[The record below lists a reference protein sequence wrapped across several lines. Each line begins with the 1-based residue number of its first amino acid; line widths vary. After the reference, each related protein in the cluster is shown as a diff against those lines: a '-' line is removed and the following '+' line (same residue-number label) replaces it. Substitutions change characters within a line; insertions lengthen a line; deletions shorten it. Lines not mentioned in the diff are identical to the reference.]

1 MKIPNQKSFFCF
13 VIDGKLH
20 ATVLNMTQARVRNI
34 TNVTTC
40 RGSETAKIW
49 ETVFTPPPTYIL
61 SLYMYYVRRYVGW
74 GCMLNCLMLSSL
86 LCFPA
91 FFAVPISLY
100 FVWTFSS
107 CQIILYRWNGTEGNY
122 RKAGRWCI
130 TSRNSSSTR
139 VSTWNHSWSWRE
151 HTKVWHPPLEF
162 MNYVVSIC
170 MCMNLC
176 IPIALYIYYVQE

>member
-49 ETVFTPPPTYIL
+49 ETVFTPPPNIHFIIIHVLCEKICRVGLYAEL
-61 SLYMYYVRRYVGW
+61 SYAIIPTL
-74 GCMLNCLMLSSL
+74 
-86 LCFPA
+86 FPC

-100 FVWTFSS
+100 FV
-107 CQIILYRWNGTEGNY
+107 
-122 RKAGRWCI
+122 
-130 TSRNSSSTR
+130 
-139 VSTWNHSWSWRE
+139 
-151 HTKVWHPPLEF
+151 
-162 MNYVVSIC
+162 
-170 MCMNLC
+170 
-176 IPIALYIYYVQE
+176 